1 VPLSR
6 VGTLYSFSTVHVA
19 PKGFPTPY
27 VIGYVDLPEDVRLF
41 GQIEG
46 ATTGLEVGA
55 AVEVVLGVVRVSEA
69 GEPIIGYK
77 FRPRRAEH
85 GA

>member
-1 VPLSR
+1 M
-6 VGTLYSFSTVHVA
+6 
-19 PKGFPTPY
+19 
-27 VIGYVDLPEDVRLF
+27 IGYVDLPEDVRLF

-46 ATTGLEVGA
+46 EATELQVGA
-55 AVEVVLGVVRVSEA
+55 AVEVILGVVRVTDE

-77 FRPRRAEH
+77 FRLRRAEN